1 MLPVAAT
8 FVGVAAAL
16 AMSGGA
22 ARALET
28 DKTLSGPQRG
38 VATLAAQ
45 PWKALAA
52 PFEQKIGKFDVG
64 GKFGASGSLLTG
76 DIPSLFKNG
85 LGAFRATS
93 LPNNMIG
100 VHGIGFDCSSP
111 FTLSSSG
118 IQESS
123 QASTFLL
130 QWLLLTV
137 DGVANTAAATAPT
150 ELKAEM
156 KKIRDATVSIADL
169 LRWNADTTLVSLAL
183 GSADNSR

>member
-1 MLPVAAT
+1 MSFLP
-8 FVGVAAAL
+8 FLGVGLLCSAAAVS
-16 AMSGGA
+16 APPA
-22 ARALET
+22 DTRPARVLQTVMRE
-28 DKTLSGPQRG
+28 PCQ
-38 VATLAAQ
+38 
-45 PWKALAA
+45 ALAA